1 MRYSDAL
8 MKRVQE
14 DVKRYKDRR
23 EVVRAGILEVL
34 TVRHLSPDKMHANP
48 DDEFSNPDVGPNEDI
63 VEKYMEEARKD
74 LEVNELSF
82 NTPVMV
88 AKMKQGDYMIV
99 NGHHRWAAAVKLG
112 LIKIRVVVTNPG
124 WEDIVG
130 YL

>member
-1 MRYSDAL
+1 MRYTDAL

-14 DVKRYKDRR
+14 DVKRYKNRR
-23 EVVRAGILEVL
+23 EVVRASILEVL

-48 DDEFSNPDVGPNEDI
+48 DDEFSNPDVGPNEEI

-74 LEVNELSF
+74 MEVNELSF
-82 NTPVMV
+82 SNPVMV
-88 AKMKQGDYMIV
+88 AKMNQGEYMIV

-112 LIKIRVVVTNPG
+112 LLKIRVVVTNPG